1 MNFQAPSNLMAGDQI
16 HLPRVEGCPFF
27 YLNLGDPELFDRLI
41 LHPQYGEQSDDVGLE
56 LVVDH
61 RRNLVLGSLMFECY
75 AGSACDVGIEL
86 LATMKPTP
94 EAVGLLLHQWEQS
107 WGKAA

>member
-1 MNFQAPSNLMAGDQI
+1 MTQPFGCQSVDGIVLALVANGWTKAVNFQAPSNLMAGEPI
-16 HLPRVEGCPFF
+16 HLPKVESRPFF

-41 LHPQYGEQSDDVGLE
+41 LHPQYGEQSD
-56 LVVDH
+56 
-61 RRNLVLGSLMFECY
+61 
-75 AGSACDVGIEL
+75 DVGIEL